1 MLFPTPSHQEFSMG
15 FAKTDKGSKSKL
27 RGSALEGSDQK
38 TAPDHMD
45 YEKGRD
51 PDAEVRLDGE
61 EDTLYSDGLDLDE
74 GDSDDLAGTRGNS
87 SGIKP

>member
-1 MLFPTPSHQEFSMG
+1 MG
-15 FAKTDKGSKSKL
+15 SAKTDKGPKSRL

-45 YEKGRD
+45 YEKSRD
-51 PDAEVRLDGE
+51 PDAELRLDGE
-61 EDTLYSDGLDLDE
+61 EDTLYNDGLDVDE
-74 GDSDDLAGTRGNS
+74 DDSDELAGTRGNS